1 MANYLNLVLNF
12 LCIACLHFSAIFG
25 IESEIYIVHVE
36 LPEGLI
42 SRDSHYQSFMR
53 SAVETSTDSSNIIY
67 SYQHVISGFAAKLS
81 PDAVKAMEKMDGFVY
96 ARPQRVLNL
105 QTTHTPDFLGL
116 HLNSG
121 FWNNSNYGEGVI
133 IGVLDTGVSPEHP
146 SFNDDGMPPPPAK
159 WKGKCDNFE
168 CNNKLIGA
176 KSFRSGNQSTSFDYV
191 GHGTHT
197 SSTAAGNFVGGA
209 NVYGSD
215 NGTAAGI
222 APRAHLAMY
231 KVCGGG
237 CPESDL
243 LAGMD
248 AAIEDGVDVVSISLG
263 GPSGP
268 FYDDVI
274 ALATYRAM
282 EKGIFVSCAAGN
294 SGPNLSTVLNEAPWI
309 LTVGAATVDRNVV
322 ATARLGNG
330 EEVDGQ
336 SAYQPDDFSQE
347 LLPLV
352 YPGMNTSD
360 FTAKY
365 CDNSSLEI
373 YDVKGKVV
381 VCDMGDPVPTL
392 VKGIAVKEA
401 GGAAMI
407 LVNQDIQGYTTFADP
422 HVLPATHLSFVDGE
436 KVKAYINS
444 TSNPIATILFKG
456 TVIGDPRA
464 PAVSYFSSRGPGN
477 ASPGILKPDIVGPGV
492 SIIAAWP
499 VSVENRTGTK
509 STFNIISGTSMS
521 CPHLS
526 GVAAL
531 LKSAH
536 PDWSPAAIKSAI
548 ITTADTTNLGNNKI
562 EDQRRLPADIFTLGA
577 GQVNPSRANDPG
589 LVYDVAPEDYVPYLC
604 GLGYTDKQV
613 GLLLQR
619 NVTCSAT
626 IPEAELNYP
635 SFSLRLLNTF
645 GSQKYTRTV
654 TNVGEAS
661 SSYTVKIVPPDG
673 VSVTVEPP
681 TLNFSELNQKASYRV
696 TFTRSA
702 SPTNATVVEGYLKWR
717 SSRYVVRSPI
727 AAILNLICGFWEF
740 WISCGFY
747 YGTASGMALR
757 ASSEKFNVGG
767 STVTLTPSGGTIL
780 TVYDELASPTF
791 VTVLVYVCDPDLL
804 RRIRENE
811 GPGSLA
817 LDGLTWPAPSVKM
830 SAGRRLS
837 SSILLF
843 TRLVVS
849 EVVMIADLIAAGDQS
864 GCALL
869 SKAATPDRCG
879 QDIEVPEIM
888 LNVGFESVL
897 FSTETGQAAM
907 MFTPGPTMSG
917 FRIPGLALLG
927 PRDEKKET
935 AGA

>member
-1 MANYLNLVLNF
+1 MANYLNLVLTF
-12 LCIACLHFSAIFG
+12 LCIASLHFSAIFA

-36 LPEGLI
+36 LPDGLI

-81 PDAVKAMEKMDGFVY
+81 PDAVKAMEKMDGFLY
-96 ARPQRVLNL
+96 ARPQRVLKL
-105 QTTHTPDFLGL
+105 QTTHTPNFLGL

-121 FWNNSNYGEGVI
+121 FWNSSNYGEGVI
-133 IGVLDTGVSPEHP
+133 IGVLDTGVFHEHP

-215 NGTAAGI
+215 NGIATGI

-237 CPESDL
+237 CPESDI

-263 GPSGP
+263 GQSVGP

-274 ALATYRAM
+274 ALAAYKAR
-282 EKGIFVSCAAGN
+282 EKGIFVSCSAAN
-294 SGPNLSTVLNEAPWI
+294 AGPEHFTLSNEAPWI

-336 SAYQPDDFSQE
+336 SAYQPDDFSLE

-352 YPGMNTSD
+352 YPGMNASD
-360 FTAKY
+360 FNAKY
-365 CDNSSLEI
+365 CGNSSLDT

-381 VCDMGDPVPTL
+381 VCDVGGLVPAFI
-392 VKGIAVKEA
+392 KGTVVKEA

-407 LVNQDIQGYTTFADP
+407 LVNQDFMGYTTFA
-422 HVLPATHLSFVDGE
+422 LPNALRATHLGFADGE
-436 KVKAYINS
+436 KVKSYLNS
-444 TSNPIATILFKG
+444 TSNPTATILFKG
-456 TVIGDPRA
+456 TVIGDPHA
-464 PAVSYFSSRGPGN
+464 PAVSFFSSRGPSN

-492 SIIAAWP
+492 NIIAAWP
-499 VSVENRTGTK
+499 VSVENRTDSK
-509 STFNIISGTSMS
+509 PTFNIISGTSMS

-562 EDQRRLPADIFTLGA
+562 EDERRLPADIFTLGA

-635 SFSLRLLNTF
+635 SFSLILLSTS
-645 GSQKYTRTV
+645 GKQTYTRTV

-661 SSYTVKIVPPDG
+661 SSYTVKILPPDG

-702 SPTNATVVEGYLKWR
+702 SPTNATVVQGYLKWC

-727 AAILNLICGFWEF
+727 AAILN
-740 WISCGFY
+740 
-747 YGTASGMALR
+747 
-757 ASSEKFNVGG
+757 
-767 STVTLTPSGGTIL
+767 P
-780 TVYDELASPTF
+780 
-791 VTVLVYVCDPDLL
+791 
-804 RRIRENE
+804 
-811 GPGSLA
+811 
-817 LDGLTWPAPSVKM
+817 
-830 SAGRRLS
+830 
-837 SSILLF
+837 
-843 TRLVVS
+843 VV
-849 EVVMIADLIAAGDQS
+849 
-864 GCALL
+864 
-869 SKAATPDRCG
+869 
-879 QDIEVPEIM
+879 
-888 LNVGFESVL
+888 
-897 FSTETGQAAM
+897 
-907 MFTPGPTMSG
+907 
-917 FRIPGLALLG
+917 
-927 PRDEKKET
+927 
-935 AGA
+935 